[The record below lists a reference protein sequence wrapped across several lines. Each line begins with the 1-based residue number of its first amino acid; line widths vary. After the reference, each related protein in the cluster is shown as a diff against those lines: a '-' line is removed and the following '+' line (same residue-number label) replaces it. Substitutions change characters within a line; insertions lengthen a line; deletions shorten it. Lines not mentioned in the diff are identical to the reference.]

1 MTVFVAMLRSIN
13 VGGRNK
19 VAMADLASLVISLG
33 FAEVSTYVQSGN
45 VVFRGSGAAAAAGR
59 AIGQALA
66 DQLSVTV
73 PVLVRTEA
81 QLAQVVRSC
90 PDGDRDADLKTRHVT
105 FFDRS
110 PSAGAVRSLAADA
123 ARFAPDRVEVV
134 GDVAYLVCPG
144 GYGVTTLHN
153 TYLERR
159 LEVTATTRNWRT
171 VTTLANRARDL
182 SAR

>member
-1 MTVFVAMLRSIN
+1 MTTFVAMLRSVS

-19 VAMADLASLVISLG
+19 VAMADLASLVTSLG
-33 FAEVSTYVQSGN
+33 FAGVSTYVQSGN
-45 VVFRGSGAAAAAGR
+45 VVFRGSGTAAAAGH

-66 DQLSVTV
+66 DQLSVRV
-73 PVLVRTEA
+73 PVLVKTKA

-90 PDGDRDADLKTRHVT
+90 PAGDRDADPKTRHVT
-105 FFDRS
+105 FFERS
-110 PSAGAVRSLAADA
+110 PGAGVVRSLAEDA

-144 GYGVTTLHN
+144 GYGVTALHN
-153 TYLERR
+153 AFLERR

-171 VTTLANRARDL
+171 VTALADRARSL
-182 SAR
+182 PAR